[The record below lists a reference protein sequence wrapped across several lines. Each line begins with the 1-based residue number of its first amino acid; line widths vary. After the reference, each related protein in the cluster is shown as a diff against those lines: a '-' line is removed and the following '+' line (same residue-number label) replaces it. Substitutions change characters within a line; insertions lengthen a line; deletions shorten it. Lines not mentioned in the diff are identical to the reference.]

1 MPHSHLSTSHSGLFF
16 GYSTANGF
24 RTTQVFLFVS
34 LRFYGLG
41 FFQYQICQQFYDVP
55 PLDDLY
61 QLNSL
66 PKAQAFPLFS
76 DFFFCATMTFQAR
89 FTCLQAALSG
99 ECGLRSVKRWSF
111 CCSIFAAGLTRHTK
125 SHFRTSFP
133 VRCFFRGRNRTDLLD
148 TDTWQLKQ

>member
-16 GYSTANGF
+16 GYSTVNGF

-41 FFQYQICQQFYDVP
+41 FFQYQICQQFYDVSP
-55 PLDDLY
+55 SDDLY

-66 PKAQAFPLFS
+66 PKAQAFTLFS

-125 SHFRTSFP
+125 SHFGTSFP
-133 VRCFFRGRNRTDLLD
+133 VRCFFRGRNRTFRSVRY
-148 TDTWQLKQ
+148 